1 MVVITEKRNYYEV
14 LGVPKNASKDVIK
27 DVYRKL
33 ALQYHPDRNKSPEA
47 EEKFKEI
54 SEAYAVLS
62 DDGKRQQYDTLG
74 HAGFDQRYSREDI
87 FRGADFDSIFRDMG
101 VGFGFGDLFNVFF
114 GGRDFEERQ
123 RVIRGRDLGYEV
135 DITLEEAA
143 SGVEKEI
150 EIPRIE
156 RCEVCGGSGAA
167 PGTSVRTCP
176 KCKGSGKLQNISR
189 SGFGTFVQ
197 IVPCSACKG
206 RGQTID
212 SPCRNCKG
220 KGRVKRERKITV
232 KIPNGIDE
240 GYQLRLEGQGEA
252 PPDEGPSGD
261 LYILIHMAPHQY
273 FRRDGDNLLYNL
285 DVGFPQAALG
295 AEVTIPTIEGKADL
309 RIHPGTQPGQILRVK
324 GRGMPRIGG
333 HGRGDLRVRVN
344 VVVPEKLTQRQRALL
359 EELAK
364 ELDQNVQQKGRKLRF

>member
-1 MVVITEKRNYYEV
+1 MTEKKNYYEI
-14 LGVPKNASKDVIK
+14 LGVPKSASKDVIK
-27 DVYRKL
+27 DAYRKL
-33 ALQYHPDRNKSPEA
+33 ALQYHPDRNKSPGA

-74 HAGFDQRYSREDI
+74 DSGFDQRYSREDI

-101 VGFGFGDLFNVFF
+101 VSSGFGSLFNVFF
-114 GGRDFEERQ
+114 GGQGFEERQ
-123 RVIRGRDLGYEV
+123 EVIRGRDLQTEV
-135 DITLEEAA
+135 DVTLEEAA
-143 SGVEKEI
+143 RGVEKEI
-150 EIPRIE
+150 EVPRIE
-156 RCEVCGGSGAA
+156 RCGVCGGSGAA
-167 PGTSVRTCP
+167 PGTSVQTCP
-176 KCKGSGKLQNISR
+176 KCKGSGKLQNRSR

-220 KGRVKRERKITV
+220 KGRVKRARKITV
-232 KIPNGIDE
+232 KIPVGIPE

-261 LYILIHMAPHQY
+261 LYILIHMVPHRY
-273 FRRDGDNLLYNL
+273 FIRDGDNLLYNL
-285 DVGFPQAALG
+285 YISVPQAALG
-295 AEVTIPTIEGKADL
+295 AEVTIPAIEGKANL

-324 GRGMPRIGG
+324 GKGMPRIGG
-333 HGRGDLRVRVN
+333 YGRGDLRVRVN
-344 VVVPEKLTQRQRALL
+344 VVVPERLTQRQRALF

-364 ELDQNVQQKGRKLRF
+364 ELDQNVQQKGGKLMF

>member
-1 MVVITEKRNYYEV
+1 MTEKRNYYEI
-14 LGVPKNASKDVIK
+14 LGVPKNAPKDVIK
-27 DVYRKL
+27 DAYRKL

-74 HAGFDQRYSREDI
+74 EPGFDQRYSREDI

-101 VGFGFGDLFNVFF
+101 VSSGFGDLFNVFF

-123 RVIRGRDLGYEV
+123 EVIRGRDLRCEV
-135 DITLEEAA
+135 NITLEEAA

-150 EIPRIE
+150 DIPRIE

-167 PGTSVRTCP
+167 SGTSAQTCP
-176 KCKGSGKLQNISR
+176 RCKGSGKLQNTSR

-197 IVPCSACKG
+197 LVPCSACKG
-206 RGQTID
+206 RGQIIV

-232 KIPNGIDE
+232 KIPFGITE

-252 PPDEGPSGD
+252 PTGEGPSGD
-261 LYILIHMAPHQY
+261 LYILIHMAPHRY
-273 FRRDGDNLLYNL
+273 FIRDGDNLLYNL
-285 DVGFPQAALG
+285 YINIPQAALG
-295 AEVTIPTIEGKADL
+295 AEVTIPAIEGKANL
-309 RIHPGTQPGQILRVK
+309 RIHPGTQSGQILRVK
-324 GRGMPRIGG
+324 GTAMPRIGG
-333 HGRGDLRVRVN
+333 YGRGDLRVRGN
-344 VVVPEKLTQRQRALL
+344 VVVPEKLTQRQRVLL

-364 ELDQNVQQKGRKLRF
+364 ELDQNVQQKGGKLTF

>member
-1 MVVITEKRNYYEV
+1 MTEKRNYYEI
-14 LGVPKNASKDVIK
+14 LGVPKDASKDVIK
-27 DVYRKL
+27 DAYRKL

-62 DDGKRQQYDTLG
+62 DDGKRQQYDNLG
-74 HAGFDQRYSREDI
+74 GAGFDQRYSREDI

-101 VGFGFGDLFNVFF
+101 VSSGFGDLFNVFF

-123 RVIRGRDLGYEV
+123 EVISGRDLRCEV
-135 DITLEEAA
+135 NIALEEAA
-143 SGVEKEI
+143 RGVEKEI

-167 PGTSVRTCP
+167 PGTSVQTCP
-176 KCKGSGKLQNISR
+176 KCKGSGKLQNT
-189 SGFGTFVQ
+189 SGSEFGTFVQ
-197 IVPCSACKG
+197 VVPCSACKG
-206 RGQTID
+206 RGQIIV

-220 KGRVKRERKITV
+220 KGRVKRARKITV
-232 KIPNGIDE
+232 KIPVGVNE
-240 GYQLRLEGQGEA
+240 GYQLRLKGQGEA
-252 PPDEGPSGD
+252 PTGEGPSGD

-285 DVGFPQAALG
+285 NISFTQAALG
-295 AEVTIPTIEGKADL
+295 AEVTIPAIEGKANL
-309 RIHPGTQPGQILRVK
+309 RIHPGTQSGQILRVK

-333 HGRGDLRVRVN
+333 YGRGDLRVRVN

-364 ELDQNVQQKGRKLRF
+364 ELDQNVQQKGGKMMF

>member
-1 MVVITEKRNYYEV
+1 MTEKRNYYEI
-14 LGVPKNASKDVIK
+14 LGVPKSASKDVIK
-27 DVYRKL
+27 DAYRKL

-62 DDGKRQQYDTLG
+62 DDGKRKQYDTLG
-74 HAGFDQRYSREDI
+74 DAGFDQRYSREEI

-101 VGFGFGDLFNVFF
+101 VSSGFGDLFNVFF
-114 GGRDFEERQ
+114 GGHGFEERQ
-123 RVIRGRDLGYEV
+123 EVIRGRDLQTEV
-135 DITLEEAA
+135 DVTLEEAA
-143 SGVEKEI
+143 RGVEKEI
-150 EIPRIE
+150 EVPRIE
-156 RCEVCGGSGAA
+156 RCGVCGGSGAA
-167 PGTSVRTCP
+167 PGTSVQTCP
-176 KCKGSGKLQNISR
+176 KCQGSGKLRIANR
-189 SGFGTFVQ
+189 SGSGTFVQ

-206 RGQTID
+206 RGQIIV

-232 KIPNGIDE
+232 KIPVGITE

-252 PPDEGPSGD
+252 PPGEGPSGD
-261 LYILIHMAPHQY
+261 LYILVHMVPHRY
-273 FRRDGDNLLYNL
+273 FIRDGDNLLYNL
-285 DVGFPQAALG
+285 YISVPQAALG
-295 AEVTIPTIEGKADL
+295 AEVTIPAIEGKANL

-333 HGRGDLRVRVN
+333 YGRGDLRVRVN
-344 VVVPEKLTQRQRALL
+344 VVVPEKLTQHQRTLM

-364 ELDQNVQQKGRKLRF
+364 ELNQNVQQKGEKLRF

>member
-1 MVVITEKRNYYEV
+1 MTEKKNYYEII
-14 LGVPKNASKDVIK
+14 GVPKDAPKDVIK
-27 DVYRKL
+27 DAYRKL

-74 HAGFDQRYSREDI
+74 HDGFDQRYSQEDI

-101 VGFGFGDLFNVFF
+101 VSSGFGDLFNVFF

-123 RVIRGRDLGYEV
+123 RVIRGRDLHFEV

-143 SGVEKEI
+143 RGVEREI

-167 PGTSVRTCP
+167 PRTSMQTCP
-176 KCKGSGKLQNISR
+176 KCKGSGKLQKTNR
-189 SGFGTFVQ
+189 SDFGTFVQ
-197 IVPCSACKG
+197 VVPCSACKG
-206 RGQTID
+206 RGQIIG

-232 KIPNGIDE
+232 KIPVGITE
-240 GYQLRLEGQGEA
+240 GYQLRLVGQGEA
-252 PPDEGPSGD
+252 PPNEGPSGD

-273 FRRDGDNLLYNL
+273 FKRDGDNLLYNL
-285 DVGFPQAALG
+285 NISFTQAALG
-295 AEVTIPTIEGKADL
+295 AEVTIPAIEGKANL
-309 RIHPGTQPGQILRVK
+309 RIHPGTQSGQILRVK

-333 HGRGDLRVRVN
+333 YGRGDLRVRVN
-344 VVVPEKLTQRQRALL
+344 VVVPEKLTQRQRTLL

-364 ELDQNVQQKGRKLRF
+364 ELDQNVQQKGRKMMF